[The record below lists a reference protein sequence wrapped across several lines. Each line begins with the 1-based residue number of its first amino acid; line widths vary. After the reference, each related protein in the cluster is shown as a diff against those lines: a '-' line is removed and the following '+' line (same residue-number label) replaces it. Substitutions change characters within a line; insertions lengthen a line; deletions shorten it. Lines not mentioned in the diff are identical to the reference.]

1 MRKEVDLVVAGAGPG
16 GLYAAV
22 EALKRGLTVHV
33 FDKKTVVGVPV
44 KCGEYFPVRKE
55 MEYLLPSAGEYMHV
69 FDVPQ
74 DSVDNICKTI
84 RVISP
89 WGSEFEF
96 DFEAYTLDRS
106 TLEQHMAKEVER
118 LGGTIQLQTPVD
130 LFFENGDLLVGRR
143 PTEGTRAKVVI
154 AADGFPS
161 KVAKSAG
168 ILTDDYMTPNNVAIN
183 YEYLMTDLS
192 IDQSV
197 TEMYLGTEFAP
208 GGYGWI
214 IPKGNRSANVGI
226 GIRTSYSKKNDGKG
240 YLQFFLDRCSL
251 TKEKLEGGKSGPMI
265 ADVLPVDGPLNKTYS
280 DHVMAVGDAG
290 GMVMPT
296 NGGGIATA
304 MITGEIAGQVAADH
318 VQRGVALSEYEKK
331 WEHVMGKELYV
342 STRLRRLADRFMGN
356 DFLFHNLLRFLGTK
370 GIKDV
375 ITCRAPRGLAP
386 FVSSPPRRA
395 SSDCRQSLR
404 RIGRKG
410 TGLKP

>member
-1 MRKEVDLVVAGAGPG
+1 MRKEVDLLVAGAGPG

-22 EALKRGLTVHV
+22 QALKLGLTVQV

-55 MEYLLPSAGEYMHV
+55 MAYLLPSAGDYLHV

-74 DSVDNICKTI
+74 EAVDNVCKSI

-89 WGSEFEF
+89 KGSEYEF
-96 DFEAYTLDRS
+96 DFEAYILDR
-106 TLEQHMAKEVER
+106 TKLEQHMAEEVQE
-118 LGGTIQLQTPVD
+118 LGGTVQLRTPVD
-130 LFFENGDLLVGRR
+130 LFAEDGNVMVGR
-143 PTEGTRAKVVI
+143 TREDAVKAKVII

-168 ILTDDYMTPNNVAIN
+168 ILTEDYMTPNNVAIN

-192 IDQSV
+192 VDQSV
-197 TEMYLGTEFAP
+197 TEMYLGTELAP

-226 GIRTSYSKKNDGKG
+226 GIRTSYSKRNDGRS
-240 YLQFFLDRCSL
+240 YLHFFLDECSL
-251 TKEKLEGGKSGPMI
+251 TKLKLEGGKPGPMI
-265 ADVLPVDGPLNKTYS
+265 ADVLPVDGPLAKTYS
-280 DHVMAVGDAG
+280 EHVMAVGDAA

-296 NGGGIATA
+296 NGGGISTA

-318 VQRGVALSEYEKK
+318 VQKGVPLSEYERRWKQ
-331 WEHVMGKELYV
+331 VLGKEMIV
-342 STRLRRLADRFMGN
+342 STNLRRLADRFMGN
-356 DFLFHNLLRFLGTK
+356 DLLFHLLLRFLGTQ

-375 ITCRAPRGLAP
+375 ITCRAPRGLHP
-386 FVSSPPRRA
+386 FMS
-395 SSDCRQSLR
+395 
-404 RIGRKG
+404 
-410 TGLKP
+410 

>member
-22 EALKRGLTVHV
+22 QALKLGLTVQV

-55 MEYLLPSAGEYMHV
+55 MAYLLPSAGDYLHV
-69 FDVPQ
+69 FDVPEEA
-74 DSVDNICKTI
+74 VDNVCKSI

-89 WGSEFEF
+89 KGSEYEF
-96 DFEAYTLDRS
+96 DFEAYILDR
-106 TLEQHMAKEVER
+106 TKLEQHMAEEVQE
-118 LGGTIQLQTPVD
+118 LGGTVQLRTPVD
-130 LFFENGDLLVGRR
+130 LFAEDGNVMVGR
-143 PTEGTRAKVVI
+143 TREDAVKAKVII

-168 ILTDDYMTPNNVAIN
+168 ILTEDYMTPNNVAIN

-192 IDQSV
+192 VDQTV
-197 TEMYLGTEFAP
+197 TEMYLGTELAP

-226 GIRTSYSKKNDGKG
+226 GIRTSYSKRNDGRS
-240 YLQFFLDRCSL
+240 YLHFFLDECSL
-251 TKEKLEGGKSGPMI
+251 TKLKLEGGKPGPMI
-265 ADVLPVDGPLNKTYS
+265 ADVLPVDGPLAKTYS
-280 DHVMAVGDAG
+280 EHVMAVGDAA

-296 NGGGIATA
+296 NGGGISTA

-318 VQRGVALSEYEKK
+318 VQKGVPLSEYERRWKQ
-331 WEHVMGKELYV
+331 VLGKEMIV
-342 STRLRRLADRFMGN
+342 STNLRRLADRFMGN
-356 DFLFHNLLRFLGTK
+356 DLLFHLLLRFLGTQ

-375 ITCRAPRGLAP
+375 ITCRAPRGLHP
-386 FVSSPPRRA
+386 FMA
-395 SSDCRQSLR
+395 
-404 RIGRKG
+404 
-410 TGLKP
+410 